1 MVKLRDFIDELC
13 GDASMSPQD
22 VEALYEM
29 EPFMARIQRTV
40 LTEEKAKQTFSVKA
54 IEALVAQ
61 FRIWLLMQVD
71 KRWSET
77 DYNPDH
83 APKSIDVV
91 ASVNWE
97 LDA

>member
-1 MVKLRDFIDELC
+1 MVKIKDLINELC
-13 GDASMSPQD
+13 GDVNMSPQD
-22 VEALYEM
+22 AEVLYEM

-61 FRIWLLMQVD
+61 FRIWVLMQVD

-77 DYNPDH
+77 DYSPDH

>member
-1 MVKLRDFIDELC
+1 MTTVKGFINGLC
-13 GDASMSPQD
+13 DAMGMSPQD
-22 VEALYEM
+22 AEALYEM
-29 EPFMARIQRTV
+29 EPFIARVQRTV
-40 LTEEKAKQTFSVKA
+40 LTEEKAKQTFSVEA

-61 FRIWLLMQVD
+61 FRIWVLMQVD
-71 KRWSET
+71 KRWSKV

>member
-1 MVKLRDFIDELC
+1 MVKLRDFINELC
-13 GDASMSPQD
+13 GDVNMSPQD
-22 VEALYEM
+22 AEALYEM

-61 FRIWLLMQVD
+61 FRIWLLIQVD